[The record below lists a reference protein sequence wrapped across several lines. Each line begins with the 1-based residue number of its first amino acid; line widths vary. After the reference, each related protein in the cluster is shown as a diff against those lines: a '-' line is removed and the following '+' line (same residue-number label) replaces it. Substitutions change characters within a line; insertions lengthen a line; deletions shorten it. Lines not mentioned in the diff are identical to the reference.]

1 MTGSRY
7 SVRPPTTSPIVLL
20 LTSSVFCIL
29 VDIFDCCHSGTLLD
43 LPHYHCNNV
52 WVPWISKGERRTKS
66 RMNYLGQ
73 SILFFG

>member
-29 VDIFDCCHSGTLLD
+29 VDCGHSRQI
-43 LPHYHCNNV
+43 PV
-52 WVPWISKGERRTKS
+52 VEKGDHHEEDNMNEGEHDTPNS
-66 RMNYLGQ
+66 RITQDVHASPEIN
-73 SILFFG
+73 